1 MSAEERNPSINA
13 NVSLKRRTLKII
25 DSYRVGHGYK
35 TRSDY
40 IQDLVN
46 RDLDYSRFEFITELM
61 SMNVLPLMGFIVFCL
76 VAVLT
81 KGTLFYMFA
90 GIFGIFSVWLSIM
103 YVKKHGKRRKK
114 KKRG

>member
-25 DSYRVGHGYK
+25 DNYRVGHGYK

-40 IQDLVN
+40 IQNLVN
-46 RDLDYSRFEFITELM
+46 RDLDYGRFEFITELM

-76 VAVLT
+76 VALLT
-81 KGTLFYMFA
+81 KGALFYMFA

-103 YVKKHGKRRKK
+103 YY
-114 KKRG
+114 KKRGKRSKR